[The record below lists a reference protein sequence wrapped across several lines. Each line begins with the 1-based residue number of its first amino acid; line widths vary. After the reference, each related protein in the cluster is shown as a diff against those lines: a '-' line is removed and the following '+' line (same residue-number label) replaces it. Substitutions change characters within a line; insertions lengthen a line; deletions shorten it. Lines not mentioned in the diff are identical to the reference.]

1 MDDLSVQ
8 PAPKPSAYEVVQLE
22 GKNFGGAKTIGYWGG
37 VMLLINNVAGPT
49 VSLMPSLAQEAGWLA
64 MVLVMAL
71 IASLSA
77 ACGFLLTA
85 AVRSMPGNQDFD
97 ERVEYCDLIRHYFRP
112 PVDSCIMLTYHVYLI
127 LTLMTYIIQS
137 AQVIDYVILDAF
149 GCAPG
154 LVISNAQVLV
164 CGTLKNSVTPFGDV
178 TVLSSS
184 MLLIVVVCI
193 PLAMQNLDDNVLL
206 QWIAI
211 IGFSVM
217 AVYWLWFLSSR
228 DEFPQQVAVMTCSQG
243 SLWGTVLF
251 NFAFMSALPSWLNEK
266 RPDVPVGKSF
276 AVALGYVLVVYSAIG
291 VVGAMAFHPYFST
304 AQNLFSKLNGSGS
317 QVARLSVAAYPI
329 LQNFTSIPVLAI
341 FIRYNLQSFGLGP
354 RASLSVSLIL
364 PWVLS
369 IACYTGHGFDAI
381 ASYGGLATSTVI
393 NFAVP
398 MVAALLRWRHGQ
410 ACAAERQPLRVSI

>member
-1 MDDLSVQ
+1 MDDLSMQ
-8 PAPKPSAYEVVQLE
+8 PASKPFAAYEGVQLE
-22 GKNFGGAKTIGYWGG
+22 EKNFGGAKTIGYWGG

-49 VSLMPSLAQEAGWLA
+49 VSLMPGLAQEAGWLA
-64 MVLVMAL
+64 MVLVMSL

-77 ACGFLLTA
+77 ACGFLLTVA
-85 AVRSMPGNQDFD
+85 MRNMPGNQDFE
-97 ERVEYCDLIRHYFRP
+97 ERVEYCDLISYYFRP
-112 PVDSCIMLTYHVYLI
+112 PVGSCITLTYHAYLI

-154 LVISNAQVLV
+154 LILSQGFV
-164 CGTLKNSVTPFGDV
+164 CGSVKNSVTPFGDV

-184 MLLIVVVCI
+184 MLLIVAVCI

-211 IGFSVM
+211 IGFTAM
-217 AVYWLWFLSSR
+217 AVFWLWFLASR
-228 DEFPQQVAVMTCSQG
+228 DEFPQPVAVMTCSQG

-266 RPDVPVGKSF
+266 RPEVPVGRSF
-276 AVALGYVLVVYSAIG
+276 AVALGYVVVVYSAIG
-291 VVGAMAFHPYFST
+291 IVGAMAFHPYFST
-304 AQNLFSKLNGSGS
+304 DQNLFSKLNESGS
-317 QVARLSVAAYPI
+317 QIARLTVAAYPI

-354 RASLSVSLIL
+354 RSSLSVAFIL

-369 IACYTGHGFDAI
+369 IPCYTGHGFDAI
-381 ASYGGLATSTVI
+381 AAFGGLATSTVI

-398 MVAALLRWRHGQ
+398 MLAALLSWRHRQ
-410 ACAAERQPLRVSI
+410 ACVAERRPLRVSI